1 VARSGVLAVVGILL
15 GLGVVAVRAEDPQ
28 EQKADVEKEA
38 RPVFEEHVTVV
49 GRPIVEATKIDDYA
63 NPVTTVTEGQMRDLN
78 AQDIDSALRRVPG
91 VVISRYNPVGN
102 YGGGDG
108 GGLFIRGM
116 GSGRPGAEISTM
128 VDGIPKFVGVWTHP
142 LLDTL
147 SIDLAREIDVYRG
160 AQPVLLGNMAFGA
173 VNLVPKR
180 RMEPGHGGG
189 VSVAGGS
196 FGTLLGRL
204 DYGGREERFD
214 YYVSA
219 SHRQSDGSR
228 MDADGRVDALFG
240 RVGAKI
246 ADGWDLSVMFDGS
259 DAWADDPR
267 AEGAPPIPLTER
279 FAIRD
284 NFAMADVSHVLGRW
298 SGSAKIYSD
307 RGAIDWRQWD
317 PDASEPFST
326 LTDYDNYGIRVRE
339 KLAVTSRGEVVFGL
353 DHDLYGGS
361 AREER
366 PAGEVPQG
374 DYRFRNTA
382 PYVAASRTF
391 GSNVQ
396 VVPSAGLR
404 YNQSRDFGSD
414 WGGQAGVVVRGKWGQ
429 AYARYAHAFNLPGV
443 WTAVFYDS
451 FYGRTGQWRDLRA
464 ETLDQ
469 IEAGYSRTLGSWGA
483 VEIALFDNRGA
494 NALRFVPPPPPPP
507 LFANIGEYR
516 TTGAEA
522 TLSFRPHRTL
532 DLLLGGT
539 FTNSDPE
546 DLPFSPR
553 WTTVGGAT
561 WAPTTKWRLSL
572 DAQWLGDRWVSDPR
586 FPGGA
591 GRVDGFFL
599 LNGRAA
605 WKVGAGEVFLAAEN
619 LTDAGYEYRPG
630 YPMPGINAMA
640 GLNWN
645 F

>member
-1 VARSGVLAVVGILL
+1 MTRSGVLAVAGILL
-15 GLGVVAVRAEDPQ
+15 VLGVTVARAEDP
-28 EQKADVEKEA
+28 EEPKADVENEA
-38 RPVFEEHVTVV
+38 KPTFEEHVTVV
-49 GRPIVEATKIDDYA
+49 GRPILEATEIDTYA
-63 NPVTTVTEGQMRDLN
+63 GPVTTVTENQVRDLN
-78 AQDIDSALRRVPG
+78 AQDVDSALRRVPG

-108 GGLFIRGM
+108 GGVFIRGM

-147 SIDLAREIDVYRG
+147 SIDLARQIDVYRG

-180 RMEPGHGGG
+180 RAEPGHGGG
-189 VSVAGGS
+189 VSVAGGN
-196 FGTLLGRL
+196 FDTLVGRL
-204 DYGGREERFD
+204 DYGGREERID
-214 YYVSA
+214 YFVSA

-228 MDADGRVDALFG
+228 MDAGGRVNALFG
-240 RVGAKI
+240 RVGVKI
-246 ADGWDLSVMFDGS
+246 AEGWDLSVMFDGS
-259 DAWADDPR
+259 DAWADDPG
-267 AEGAPPIPLTER
+267 AEGAPAIPLTER

-284 NFAMADVSHVLGRW
+284 RFAVADVSHVLGRW
-298 SGSAKIYSD
+298 SGSARIYQD

-317 PDASEPFST
+317 PDAGEPFST
-326 LTDYDNYGIRVRE
+326 LTDYGNYGVRVRE
-339 KLAVTSRGEVVFGL
+339 KLAVTSRGEIVFGL

-361 AREER
+361 VREER
-366 PAGEVPQG
+366 PEGEVPQG

-382 PYVAASRTF
+382 PYAAASWTF
-391 GSNVQ
+391 GSKVQ
-396 VVPSAGLR
+396 VVPSAGIR
-404 YNQSRDFGSD
+404 YNRSRDFGSD
-414 WGGQAGVVVRGKWGQ
+414 WGGQAGVVVRGEWGQ

-469 IEAGYSRTLGSWGA
+469 IEAGYSQTLGSWGA
-483 VEIALFDNRGA
+483 VEITVFDNRGE
-494 NALRFVPPPPPPP
+494 NALRFVPPPPYPP

-522 TLSFRPHRTL
+522 AFSFRPHPTL

-553 WTTVGGAT
+553 WTAVGGAT

-572 DAQWLGDRWVSDPR
+572 DAQWMVDRRVSDPR
-586 FPGGA
+586 FPGGIGTA
-591 GRVDGFFL
+591 GGFFL

-605 WKVGAGEVFLAAEN
+605 RKVGAGEVFLAAEN
-619 LTDAGYEYRPG
+619 LTDERYEYRPG

-640 GLNWN
+640 GLNWS